1 MFGIGFF
8 EILII
13 LVVAVIFLGPDKL
26 PQAIVD
32 FVKFFRALKRSIN
45 EAKDTL
51 DKELEISKLA
61 SEVEGIK
68 SQFETQVDSITK
80 DIDLGNLQEIK
91 EIKQEINELEGIKDR
106 FQDELGDLGRNVGAS
121 DSLFGEYSALPSA
134 KKQTPTKSTKSTAKS
149 TSKSATSKS
158 TSKSTTKTT
167 IKSVPKN
174 IAKSSKS
181 TTQKATPKTTTKTSI
196 SQSGK
201 SAKKPSA
208 KSKTMIGAI

>member
-91 EIKQEINELEGIKDR
+91 EIKQEINELEGVKDR

-134 KKQTPTKSTKSTAKS
+134 KKQTPTKSTKST
-149 TSKSATSKS
+149 SKS
-158 TSKSTTKTT
+158 TPNKSTPKSTTKSTT
-167 IKSVPKN
+167 KSVPKN

-196 SQSGK
+196 SQKGK
-201 SAKKPSA
+201 STKKPNT

>member
-13 LVVAVIFLGPDKL
+13 LVVAVIFLGPDRL

-32 FVKFFRALKRSIN
+32 FVKFFRALKKSIN

-149 TSKSATSKS
+149 TTSKS
-158 TSKSTTKTT
+158 ISKSTTKTT
-167 IKSVPKN
+167 TKSVPKN
-174 IAKSSKS
+174 IAKPSKS
-181 TTQKATPKTTTKTSI
+181 TTQKPTSKTTTKTSI
-196 SQSGK
+196 SQKGK
-201 SAKKPSA
+201 STKKPSA

>member
-13 LVVAVIFLGPDKL
+13 LVVSVIFLGPDKL

-68 SQFETQVDSITK
+68 SQFETNMDSITK

-91 EIKQEINELEGIKDR
+91 EIKQEINELEGVKDR
-106 FQDELGDLGRNVGAS
+106 FQDELGDLGGNVGAS

-134 KKQTPTKSTKSTAKS
+134 KKQAPTKSTKST
-149 TSKSATSKS
+149 SKS
-158 TSKSTTKTT
+158 TPKSTTKSTT
-167 IKSVPKN
+167 KSVPKN
-174 IAKSSKS
+174 VAKSSKS

-196 SQSGK
+196 SQK
-201 SAKKPSA
+201 SKSTKKPSA

>member
-32 FVKFFRALKRSIN
+32 FVKFFRALKKSIN

-68 SQFETQVDSITK
+68 SQFETQVDSITR

-91 EIKQEINELEGIKDR
+91 EIKQEINELEGVKDR

-121 DSLFGEYSALPSA
+121 DSLFGEYSTLPSA
-134 KKQTPTKSTKSTAKS
+134 KKQILTKSTKSTTKS
-149 TSKSATSKS
+149 TSKSTTNKS

-167 IKSVPKN
+167 TKSVPKN

-181 TTQKATPKTTTKTSI
+181 TTQKPTPKTTTKTSI
-196 SQSGK
+196 SQKGK
-201 SAKKPSA
+201 STKKPSA

>member
-32 FVKFFRALKRSIN
+32 FVKFFRALKKSIN

-91 EIKQEINELEGIKDR
+91 EIKQEINELEDIKDR

-121 DSLFGEYSALPSA
+121 DSLFGEYSTLPSA

-149 TSKSATSKS
+149 TTSKS
-158 TSKSTTKTT
+158 ISKSTTKTT
-167 IKSVPKN
+167 TKSVPKN
-174 IAKSSKS
+174 IAKPSKS
-181 TTQKATPKTTTKTSI
+181 TTQKPTSKTTTKTSI
-196 SQSGK
+196 SQNHK
-201 SAKKPSA
+201 STKKPSA

>member
-68 SQFETQVDSITK
+68 SQFETQMDSITK

-91 EIKQEINELEGIKDR
+91 EIKQEINELEGVKDR

-121 DSLFGEYSALPSA
+121 DSLFGEYSALPSV
-134 KKQTPTKSTKSTAKS
+134 KKQAPTKTT
-149 TSKSATSKS
+149 KS
-158 TSKSTTKTT
+158 TSKSTPNSTTKSTT
-167 IKSVPKN
+167 KSVPKN
-174 IAKSSKS
+174 VAKSSKS

-196 SQSGK
+196 SQKGK
-201 SAKKPSA
+201 STKKPST
-208 KSKTMIGAI
+208 KSKMMIGAI

>member
-134 KKQTPTKSTKSTAKS
+134 KKQTPTKSTKP
-149 TSKSATSKS
+149 TSKSATNKS
-158 TSKSTTKTT
+158 TPKSTTKSTT
-167 IKSVPKN
+167 KSVQKN

-181 TTQKATPKTTTKTSI
+181 TTQKPTSKTTTKTSI
-196 SQSGK
+196 SQKGK
-201 SAKKPSA
+201 STKKPSA

>member
-91 EIKQEINELEGIKDR
+91 EIKQEINELEGVKDR

-134 KKQTPTKSTKSTAKS
+134 KKQTPTKSTKSTTKS
-149 TSKSATSKS
+149 TSKSATNKS
-158 TSKSTTKTT
+158 TSKSATKTT
-167 IKSVPKN
+167 TKSVPKN
-174 IAKSSKS
+174 IAKPSKS
-181 TTQKATPKTTTKTSI
+181 TTQKPTPKTSI
-196 SQSGK
+196 SQKGK
-201 SAKKPSA
+201 STKKPSA

>member
-32 FVKFFRALKRSIN
+32 FVKFFRALKKSIN

-91 EIKQEINELEGIKDR
+91 EIKQEINELEDIKDR

-121 DSLFGEYSALPSA
+121 DSLFGEYSTLPSA
-134 KKQTPTKSTKSTAKS
+134 KKQTPTKSTKSTTKS
-149 TSKSATSKS
+149 TSKSATNKS
-158 TSKSTTKTT
+158 TSKSATKTT
-167 IKSVPKN
+167 TKSVPKN
-174 IAKSSKS
+174 IAKPSKS
-181 TTQKATPKTTTKTSI
+181 TTQKSTPKTSI
-196 SQSGK
+196 SQNGK
-201 SAKKPSA
+201 STKKPSA

>member
-91 EIKQEINELEGIKDR
+91 EIKQEINELEDIKDI

-149 TSKSATSKS
+149 TSKSDTNKS
-158 TSKSTTKTT
+158 ASNSTTKTT
-167 IKSVPKN
+167 TKSVPKN

-181 TTQKATPKTTTKTSI
+181 TTQKPTPKTSI
-196 SQSGK
+196 SQNGK
-201 SAKKPSA
+201 STKKPSA

>member
-32 FVKFFRALKRSIN
+32 FVKFFRALKKSIN

-91 EIKQEINELEGIKDR
+91 EIKQEINELGSIKER
-106 FQDELGDLGRNVGAS
+106 FQDELGDLSKNVEAS
-121 DSLFGEYSALPSA
+121 HSLFDEYSSLPSNTSA
-134 KKQTPTKSTKSTAKS
+134 KKSQEKKQNTSKTKTTTKIPKS
-149 TSKSATSKS
+149 TS
-158 TSKSTTKTT
+158 
-167 IKSVPKN
+167 
-174 IAKSSKS
+174 
-181 TTQKATPKTTTKTSI
+181 KTTTKTSV
-196 SQSGK
+196 SQKDK
-201 SAKKPSA
+201 SARNTKKPSTKST
-208 KSKTMIGAI
+208 KSKATVGAI

>member
-32 FVKFFRALKRSIN
+32 FVKFFRALKKSIN

-91 EIKQEINELEGIKDR
+91 EIKQEINELEDIKDR

-121 DSLFGEYSALPSA
+121 DSLFGEYSTLPSA

-149 TSKSATSKS
+149 TTSKS
-158 TSKSTTKTT
+158 ISKSTTKTT
-167 IKSVPKN
+167 TKSVPKN
-174 IAKSSKS
+174 IAKPSKS
-181 TTQKATPKTTTKTSI
+181 TTQKPTSKTTTKTSI
-196 SQSGK
+196 SQKGK
-201 SAKKPSA
+201 STKKPSA

>member
-68 SQFETQVDSITK
+68 SQFEMQVDSITK

-91 EIKQEINELEGIKDR
+91 EIKQEINELEGVKDR
-106 FQDELGDLGRNVGAS
+106 FQDELGDLGRNVGVS
-121 DSLFGEYSALPSA
+121 DSLFGEYRALPSA
-134 KKQTPTKSTKSTAKS
+134 KKQTPTKSTKSTSKS
-149 TSKSATSKS
+149 TPNKS

-167 IKSVPKN
+167 TKSVAKN
-174 IAKSSKS
+174 VAKSSKS
-181 TTQKATPKTTTKTSI
+181 TTQKATLKTTTKTSI
-196 SQSGK
+196 SQK
-201 SAKKPSA
+201 SKSTKKPST

>member
-68 SQFETQVDSITK
+68 SQFETQMDSITK

-106 FQDELGDLGRNVGAS
+106 FQDELGDLGKNVGAS

-134 KKQTPTKSTKSTAKS
+134 KKQTPTKRTKSTTKS
-149 TSKSATSKS
+149 TSKSATNKS

-167 IKSVPKN
+167 TKSVPKN

-181 TTQKATPKTTTKTSI
+181 TTQKPTPKTSI
-196 SQSGK
+196 SQKGK
-201 SAKKPSA
+201 STKKPSA

>member
-68 SQFETQVDSITK
+68 SQFEAQVDSITK

-149 TSKSATSKS
+149 TTSKS
-158 TSKSTTKTT
+158 ISKSTTKTT
-167 IKSVPKN
+167 TKSVPKN
-174 IAKSSKS
+174 MAKPSKS
-181 TTQKATPKTTTKTSI
+181 TTQKPTSKTTTKTSI
-196 SQSGK
+196 SQKGK
-201 SAKKPSA
+201 STKKPSA

>member
-32 FVKFFRALKRSIN
+32 FVKFFRALKKSIN

-91 EIKQEINELEGIKDR
+91 EIKQEINELEDIKDR

-121 DSLFGEYSALPSA
+121 DSLFGEYSTLPSA

-149 TSKSATSKS
+149 TTSKS
-158 TSKSTTKTT
+158 ISKSTTKTT
-167 IKSVPKN
+167 TKSVPKN
-174 IAKSSKS
+174 IVKPSKS
-181 TTQKATPKTTTKTSI
+181 TTQKPTPKTTTKTSI
-196 SQSGK
+196 SQNHK
-201 SAKKPSA
+201 STKKPSA

>member
-91 EIKQEINELEGIKDR
+91 EIKQEINELEGVKDR
-106 FQDELGDLGRNVGAS
+106 FQDELGDLGRSVGAS
-121 DSLFGEYSALPSA
+121 DSLFGEYSTLPSA
-134 KKQTPTKSTKSTAKS
+134 KKQIPTKSTKST
-149 TSKSATSKS
+149 TKS
-158 TSKSTTKTT
+158 TSKSTTN
-167 IKSVPKN
+167 KS
-174 IAKSSKS
+174 
-181 TTQKATPKTTTKTSI
+181 TPKTTTKTSI
-196 SQSGK
+196 SQKGK
-201 SAKKPSA
+201 STKKPSA

>member
-91 EIKQEINELEGIKDR
+91 EIKQEINELEGVKDR

-134 KKQTPTKSTKSTAKS
+134 KKQTPTKSTKST
-149 TSKSATSKS
+149 SKS
-158 TSKSTTKTT
+158 TPKSTTKSTT
-167 IKSVPKN
+167 KSVPKN

-196 SQSGK
+196 SQKGK
-201 SAKKPSA
+201 STKKPST

>member
-68 SQFETQVDSITK
+68 SQFEMQVDSITK

-121 DSLFGEYSALPSA
+121 DFLFGEYSALPSA
-134 KKQTPTKSTKSTAKS
+134 KKQTPTKSTKST
-149 TSKSATSKS
+149 TKS
-158 TSKSTTKTT
+158 TSKSTPNSTTKTT
-167 IKSVPKN
+167 TKSVPKN

-181 TTQKATPKTTTKTSI
+181 TTQKATPKTSI
-196 SQSGK
+196 SQK
-201 SAKKPSA
+201 SKSTKKPST

>member
-32 FVKFFRALKRSIN
+32 FVKFFRALKKSIN

-91 EIKQEINELEGIKDR
+91 EIKQEINGLGSTKEK
-106 FQDELGDLGRNVGAS
+106 FQDELGDLSKNVEAS
-121 DSLFGEYSALPSA
+121 HSLFDEYSSLPSNTSA
-134 KKQTPTKSTKSTAKS
+134 KKSQEKKQNTSKTKTTTKIPKS
-149 TSKSATSKS
+149 TS
-158 TSKSTTKTT
+158 
-167 IKSVPKN
+167 
-174 IAKSSKS
+174 
-181 TTQKATPKTTTKTSI
+181 KTTTKTSV
-196 SQSGK
+196 SQKDK
-201 SAKKPSA
+201 SARNTKKPSTKST
-208 KSKTMIGAI
+208 KSKATVGAI

>member
-51 DKELEISKLA
+51 DKELEISKLE

-91 EIKQEINELEGIKDR
+91 EIKQEINELEGVKDR

-134 KKQTPTKSTKSTAKS
+134 KKQTPTKSTKSTTKS
-149 TSKSATSKS
+149 TSKSATNKS
-158 TSKSTTKTT
+158 TSKSATKTT
-167 IKSVPKN
+167 TKSVPKN
-174 IAKSSKS
+174 IAKPSKS
-181 TTQKATPKTTTKTSI
+181 TTQKSTPKTSI
-196 SQSGK
+196 SQNGK
-201 SAKKPSA
+201 STKKPSA

>member
-91 EIKQEINELEGIKDR
+91 EIKQEINELEGVKDR
-106 FQDELGDLGRNVGAS
+106 FQNELEDLGGNVGAS

-134 KKQTPTKSTKSTAKS
+134 KKQTPTKSTKST
-149 TSKSATSKS
+149 SKS
-158 TSKSTTKTT
+158 TPKSTTKSTT
-167 IKSVPKN
+167 KSVAKN
-174 IAKSSKS
+174 VVKSSKS

-196 SQSGK
+196 SQKGK
-201 SAKKPSA
+201 STKKPST

>member
-61 SEVEGIK
+61 SEVGGIK

-121 DSLFGEYSALPSA
+121 DSLFDEYSTLPST
-134 KKQTPTKSTKSTAKS
+134 KKQTPTKSTKSTTKS
-149 TSKSATSKS
+149 TSKSATNKS
-158 TSKSTTKTT
+158 TPKSTTKTT
-167 IKSVPKN
+167 TKSVPKN

-181 TTQKATPKTTTKTSI
+181 TTQKPTPKTTTKTSI
-196 SQSGK
+196 SQKGK
-201 SAKKPSA
+201 STKKPSA

>member
-51 DKELEISKLA
+51 DKELEISKLV

-91 EIKQEINELEGIKDR
+91 EIKQEINELEGVKDR

-134 KKQTPTKSTKSTAKS
+134 KKQTPIKNKKSSPKSSTKSTP
-149 TSKSATSKS
+149 
-158 TSKSTTKTT
+158 KSTTKTT
-167 IKSVPKN
+167 TKSVSKN

-181 TTQKATPKTTTKTSI
+181 TTQKPTTKTTTKTSI

-201 SAKKPSA
+201 STKKPSV

>member
-68 SQFETQVDSITK
+68 SQFETQMDSITK

-91 EIKQEINELEGIKDR
+91 EIKQEINELEGVKDR
-106 FQDELGDLGRNVGAS
+106 FQDELGDLGRNVGVS

-134 KKQTPTKSTKSTAKS
+134 KKQTPTKSTKSTSKS
-149 TSKSATSKS
+149 TPNKS

-167 IKSVPKN
+167 TKSVPKN
-174 IAKSSKS
+174 VAKSSKS
-181 TTQKATPKTTTKTSI
+181 TTQKATLKTTTKTSI
-196 SQSGK
+196 SQK
-201 SAKKPSA
+201 SKSTKKPST
-208 KSKTMIGAI
+208 KSKMMIGAI

>member
-32 FVKFFRALKRSIN
+32 FVKFFRALKKSIN

-106 FQDELGDLGRNVGAS
+106 FQDELGDLGRNVRVS

-134 KKQTPTKSTKSTAKS
+134 KKQTPTKSTKST
-149 TSKSATSKS
+149 SKSATNKS

-167 IKSVPKN
+167 TKSVPKN
-174 IAKSSKS
+174 IAKHSKS
-181 TTQKATPKTTTKTSI
+181 TTQKPTSKTTTKTSI
-196 SQSGK
+196 SQKVK
-201 SAKKPSA
+201 STKKPSA

>member
-91 EIKQEINELEGIKDR
+91 EIKQEINELEGVKDR

-134 KKQTPTKSTKSTAKS
+134 KKQTPTKSTKST
-149 TSKSATSKS
+149 SKS
-158 TSKSTTKTT
+158 TPKSTTKSTT
-167 IKSVPKN
+167 KSVAKN
-174 IAKSSKS
+174 VVKSSKS

-196 SQSGK
+196 SQKGK
-201 SAKKPSA
+201 STKKPST

>member
-91 EIKQEINELEGIKDR
+91 EIKQEINELEGVKDR

-121 DSLFGEYSALPSA
+121 DSLFGEYSALPSP
-134 KKQTPTKSTKSTAKS
+134 KKQAPTRSTKSTAKS
-149 TSKSATSKS
+149 TSKSATNKS
-158 TSKSTTKTT
+158 TPKPTTKTT
-167 IKSVPKN
+167 TKSVLKN
-174 IAKSSKS
+174 MAKPSKS
-181 TTQKATPKTTTKTSI
+181 TTQKPTSKTSI
-196 SQSGK
+196 SQNGK
-201 SAKKPSA
+201 STKKPSA

>member
-68 SQFETQVDSITK
+68 SQFETQMDSITK

-91 EIKQEINELEGIKDR
+91 EIKQEINELEGVKDR
-106 FQDELGDLGRNVGAS
+106 FQNELGDLGGNVGAS
-121 DSLFGEYSALPSA
+121 DSLFGEYRALPSA
-134 KKQTPTKSTKSTAKS
+134 KKQAPTKSTKST
-149 TSKSATSKS
+149 SKS
-158 TSKSTTKTT
+158 TPKSTTKSTT
-167 IKSVPKN
+167 KSVPKN
-174 IAKSSKS
+174 VAKSSKS
-181 TTQKATPKTTTKTSI
+181 TTQKATLKTTTKTSI
-196 SQSGK
+196 SQK
-201 SAKKPSA
+201 SKSTKKPST